1 MLHVSFS
8 PPDKYFDETNLMS
21 VNNNN
26 PNPVALNHPA
36 TPTVAP
42 TVAPNSAS
50 SQANG
55 SQGAG
60 ATGKTAHLDPLKIS
74 SSSSQSARG
83 ADRADEV
90 HLSSLSSKINELQ
103 SGSPERE
110 AFLERLRLEVAS
122 GQYQP
127 NPKEVADKI
136 VEDLLT
142 KSE

>member
-36 TPTVAP
+36 AP

-50 SQANG
+50 SQATG
-55 SQGAG
+55 SPGAG

-127 NPKEVADKI
+127 NPQEVAGKI
-136 VEDLLT
+136 VDDLLT

>member
-1 MLHVSFS
+1 
-8 PPDKYFDETNLMS
+8 MS

-26 PNPVALNHPA
+26 PNPVALNHSA
-36 TPTVAP
+36 AP

-50 SQANG
+50 SQATG
-55 SQGAG
+55 SPGAG

-103 SGSPERE
+103 SGSPDRE

-127 NPKEVADKI
+127 NPKEVAGKI
-136 VEDLLT
+136 VDDLLT

>member
-1 MLHVSFS
+1 
-8 PPDKYFDETNLMS
+8 MS

-26 PNPVALNHPA
+26 PNPVALNLP
-36 TPTVAP
+36 
-42 TVAPNSAS
+42 VAPNSAS
-50 SQANG
+50 SQATG
-55 SQGAG
+55 SAG

-110 AFLERLRLEVAS
+110 ALLERLRLEVAS

-127 NPKEVADKI
+127 NPKEVAGKI
-136 VEDLLT
+136 VDDLLT